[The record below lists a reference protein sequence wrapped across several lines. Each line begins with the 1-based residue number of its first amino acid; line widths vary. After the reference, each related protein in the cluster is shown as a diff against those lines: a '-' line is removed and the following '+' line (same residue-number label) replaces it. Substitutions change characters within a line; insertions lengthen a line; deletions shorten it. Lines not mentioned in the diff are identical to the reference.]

1 VLRDGAVMWRLRRWT
16 RRSGTVSSS
25 WRLPSPSVEQRHQV
39 AYELALTMLS
49 QHVSIDAT
57 RRHIRLLRKDSP
69 QSRGIEG
76 RACTQDLG
84 FREAGKLAS
93 EMGKDVDGI
102 GDEKEDGVG

>member
-16 RRSGTVSSS
+16 MRSGVLSARSATP
-25 WRLPSPSVEQRHQV
+25 RSVKQGHRV

-49 QHVSIDAT
+49 QHVSINAT

-84 FREAGKLAS
+84 FRKTGKLAS
-93 EMGKDVDGI
+93 KMGKDVDGV
-102 GDEKEDGVG
+102 GDEKKDGVG